1 MRGTYPTVPGSIW
14 LKVSHIRPRLP
25 ASGAWTSGSG
35 LVPLHWHFSHPVC
48 FVTGPRITEVSLS
61 EYQMTELFSFQ
72 GPWGRTFRPAAGAA
86 WEIVLSLGSR
96 RKWSNYNQKSKL
108 LQKNSDFHYSLMN
121 CRLWDIKNFRNFAL
135 VVTFIGVERQKFEVI
150 FR

>member
-1 MRGTYPTVPGSIW
+1 MRGTCPAVPGSIW
-14 LKVSHIRPRLP
+14 LKVSHIRPRPP

-72 GPWGRTFRPAAGAA
+72 GARGRTFCPAAGAA
-86 WEIVLSLGSR
+86 WEIVPSLGSR

>member
-86 WEIVLSLGSR
+86 WEIVPSLGSR

-108 LQKNSDFHYSLMN
+108 LQKIVIFIIL
-121 CRLWDIKNFRNFAL
+121 LWIAGCEILKNFRNFAL

>member
-61 EYQMTELFSFQ
+61 GSTWSCIFNFQ
-72 GPWGRTFRPAAGAA
+72 GPPG
-86 WEIVLSLGSR
+86 SGSR
-96 RKWSNYNQKSKL
+96 SLSEVGRCRDNRVSYFWAKVYGLVVQVTHPLSPYIVYNSLKK
-108 LQKNSDFHYSLMN
+108 QKNPAWKAKPSL
-121 CRLWDIKNFRNFAL
+121 CPQTGCLSTRLL
-135 VVTFIGVERQKFEVI
+135 
-150 FR
+150 